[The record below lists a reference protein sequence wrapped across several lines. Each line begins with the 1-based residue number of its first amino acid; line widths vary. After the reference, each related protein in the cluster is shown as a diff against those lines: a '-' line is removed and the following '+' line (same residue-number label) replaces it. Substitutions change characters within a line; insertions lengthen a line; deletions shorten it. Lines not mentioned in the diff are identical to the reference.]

1 MNYEKF
7 LEQILEIKDSLADDV
22 SKEIFDDIFLRKI
35 DPKIDKMRLLK
46 NMSNKTLYIEPIA
59 TLIEDPSYKQ
69 RLNVLN
75 KYNKLSLEENIVLFG
90 VDKSTLN
97 FFKLFGLD
105 QANNLVICT
114 KDLTPQNISLL
125 ETCKKPII
133 SYEDLIL
140 HYRDY
145 RFIVLSS
152 QPINELIYI
161 GFNTND
167 IWKFAHFDPYQYFDD
182 IVKLSQNEVFV
193 DLGGLTGE
201 TSIEFAK
208 RTNYTYKQIYI
219 FEPDPLNYEKTINNI
234 DNLNLKN
241 VEVFNLGGWSEKDTL
256 SFASNGTG
264 QSKIDNE
271 GTYKINVD
279 SLDNVLGDTPVT
291 FIKMDIE
298 GAELEALIGA
308 KEIIKKYKPQ
318 LAISIYH
325 KPEDIFEIPL
335 YIKSLV
341 PEYKFYIRHYGWN
354 ANAETIL
361 HAFL

>member
-1 MNYEKF
+1 
-7 LEQILEIKDSLADDV
+7 
-22 SKEIFDDIFLRKI
+22 
-35 DPKIDKMRLLK
+35 MR
-46 NMSNKTLYIEPIA
+46 
-59 TLIEDPSYKQ
+59 
-69 RLNVLN
+69 
-75 KYNKLSLEENIVLFG
+75 
-90 VDKSTLN
+90 
-97 FFKLFGLD
+97 GLD

-114 KDLTPQNISLL
+114 KDLSPQNISLL
-125 ETCKKPII
+125 KSCKKPII

-140 HYRDY
+140 QYRDY
-145 RFIVLSS
+145 KFITLSL
-152 QPINELIYI
+152 QPIKELIYI
-161 GFNTND
+161 GFNADN
-167 IWKFAHFDPYQYFDD
+167 IWTFDYFTPHQYFDD
-182 IVKLSQNEVFV
+182 IVNLSPNEVFV
-193 DLGGLTGE
+193 DLGGLDGE

-219 FEPDPLNYEKTINNI
+219 FEPDPINYEKTINNI
-234 DNLNLKN
+234 NNLNLKN

-264 QSKIDNE
+264 QSKIDNK

-308 KEIIKKYKPQ
+308 AEIIKKYKPQ

-325 KPEDIFEIPL
+325 KPTDIFEIPL

-341 PEYKFYIRHYGWN
+341 PEYKLYIRHYSWYTEC
-354 ANAETIL
+354 ETIL